1 MDILEILDKK
11 RTNQKLTKEEI
22 NYFVDGY
29 VKGSIADYQASAMTM
44 AICINGLKDEETI
57 YLTDAM
63 IRSGDIMDL
72 SKIKGIKVDKHSTG
86 GVSDTTSI
94 ALVPLLACEGLK
106 VAKMSGRGLG
116 HTGGTLDKLEV
127 FTGIKL
133 EQPQD
138 KIIDIVNQ
146 VGCVILSQTANLVPA
161 DKKLYALRDVTS
173 TVQSIP
179 LIASSVMS
187 KKIASN
193 NDVIVLDIKVGEGAF
208 MKTLEDARHLASL
221 CITIGKAYNK
231 KVSAVI
237 TDMNT
242 PLGKSVGCELETN
255 DAINLLKGQKSNL
268 SDIVFVLFKQILK
281 LANINCD
288 YQAEF
293 DRLIQ
298 SGEGLQKL
306 KEMVVALNGSTDF
319 FDKEL
324 KPAYVYRAKNDG
336 YIYDIKPKELGILVN
351 NLGGGRKNIQ
361 DTIDLSVGIRLIKQ
375 KGDKVT
381 KGEIIAE
388 LYSIQEKDLNN
399 TYKEL
404 DNIILLSDTKP
415 TLAPLILD
423 IIE

>member
-44 AICINGLKDEETI
+44 AICINGLSDEETI

-336 YIYDIKPKELGILVN
+336 YIYDIKPKELVILVN

-361 DTIDLSVGIRLIKQ
+361 DTIDLSVGIRLNKQ

-388 LYSIQEKDLNN
+388 LYSIQEKDLSN